1 MDSLSQPRSDPKR
14 ARRIGIFLAALVLAL
29 GFGGATMFQHTAE
42 RVRAD
47 PGLSYR
53 TPEALDKVLARG
65 EDAER
70 AGDRGSAIAAYR
82 FIVAVGAGTDPELQP
97 YMAAARR
104 ALTRLGVEPRP

>member
-1 MDSLSQPRSDPKR
+1 VDSLSEPRPTRKR
-14 ARRIGIFLAALVLAL
+14 ARRIGILLAALAL
-29 GFGGATMFQHTAE
+29 GLGFWGAITFQHTAE

-53 TPEALDKVLARG
+53 TPESLDRMLVRG

-70 AGDRGSAIAAYR
+70 AGDRGAAIAAYR
-82 FIVAVGAGTDPELQP
+82 FIVAVGAGRNPELQP

-104 ALTRLGVEPRP
+104 ALTRLGVEP